1 MLKWLIASVV
11 GLLVIVLVG
20 TQILLP
26 PIISG
31 KIEDRLTKA
40 GGTADAT
47 IKAFPA
53 LRLLFHDGDKLKVRG
68 NGVRIPVKELG
79 GGGFK
84 DLDGFD
90 EVDLRLTDYTVGPFR
105 SRQTV
110 IDRPEG
116 NSLYN
121 FAFTGSTSA
130 NELSTFALSALPPG
144 LAALIGGLVD
154 RTSRLGAA
162 QVPIRLVAQLKSDNG
177 TAQLVRGT
185 GTVAGIPLGPLAVS
199 IAGAIVSRITS

>member
-1 MLKWLIASVV
+1 MLKWVIASAL

-20 TQILLP
+20 TQIALP
-26 PIISG
+26 PIISSR
-31 KIEDRLTKA
+31 IDDRLTKA
-40 GGTADAT
+40 GGTADAS
-47 IKAFPA
+47 IKAIPA
-53 LRLLFHDGDKLKVRG
+53 LRLVFHDGDKLKVRA
-68 NGVRIPVKELG
+68 NRVRIPIAELG

-90 EVDLRLTDYTVGPFR
+90 EVDLRLTDYSVGPFR
-105 SRQTV
+105 SKQTV

-116 NSLYN
+116 TSLYD

-130 NELSTFALSALPPG
+130 NELSNFALSALPPA

-154 RTSRLGAA
+154 RTSRLGTA
-162 QVPIRLVAQLKSDNG
+162 QIPIRLVAQLKSDNG